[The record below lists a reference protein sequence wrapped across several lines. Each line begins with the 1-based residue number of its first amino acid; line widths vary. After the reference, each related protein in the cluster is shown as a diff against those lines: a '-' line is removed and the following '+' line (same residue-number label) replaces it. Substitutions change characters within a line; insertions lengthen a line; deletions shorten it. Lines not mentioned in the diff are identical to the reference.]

1 MENLLISFD
10 SVKFIAETIKKQV
23 ELPNVSDYICGVANL
38 NIASK
43 NYPLKN
49 VFVCLSQRI
58 SVNYGSVLRPANKIR
73 RTFTEFLILIDKIS
87 EKNNMTRLLEQYRC
101 SEEDIQG
108 NRPSVQL
115 YSIYLS
121 EIIKEVDWVNIMDE
135 IESDVAAN
143 KLIVEKTKIGLEK

>member
-1 MENLLISFD
+1 M
-10 SVKFIAETIKKQV
+10 K
-23 ELPNVSDYICGVANL
+23 LPNVLKNICGVIQL

-49 VFVCLSQRI
+49 VFVYLSQRI
-58 SVNYGSVLRPANKIR
+58 DINYGSVLRPANKIR

-87 EKNNMTRLLEQYRC
+87 EKNNMVRLLEQYRC

-135 IESDVAAN
+135 IQSDVAAN
-143 KLIVEKTKIGLEK
+143 KLAVERTKIGLEK

>member
-1 MENLLISFD
+1 MLKN
-10 SVKFIAETIKKQV
+10 
-23 ELPNVSDYICGVANL
+23 ICGVIQL

-49 VFVCLSQRI
+49 VFVYLSQRI
-58 SVNYGSVLRPANKIR
+58 DINYGSVLRPANKIR

-87 EKNNMTRLLEQYRC
+87 EKNNMVRLLEQYRC

-135 IESDVAAN
+135 IQSDVAAN
-143 KLIVEKTKIGLEK
+143 KLAVERTKIGLEK